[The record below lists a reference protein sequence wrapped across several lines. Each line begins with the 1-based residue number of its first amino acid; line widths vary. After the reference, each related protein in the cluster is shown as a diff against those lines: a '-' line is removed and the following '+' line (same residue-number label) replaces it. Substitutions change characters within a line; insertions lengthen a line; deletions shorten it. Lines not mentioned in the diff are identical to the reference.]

1 MSRRAHGGAG
11 LALAILAIAA
21 PLAAQSRDEDRIQP
35 EVKQLII
42 RGAKSVDEDEL
53 RRSIAT
59 EESHCKAMLF
69 RPFCLVTKSRFFYE
83 REYLTRTELARDL
96 FRIKV
101 FYFQRGWRQTK
112 VDSMVTQDGNGVRVV
127 FEIEE
132 GPPTIVSNLTVRRPA
147 EILDD
152 RTIGRLMELRAGD
165 PLNLLV
171 LDTSRVQIENAL
183 WDRGYADAIIDADS
197 IVLSPDK
204 LSASVLVTVDP
215 SYQSTIGEIRIA
227 GNQKIG
233 ERTIRNSLFI
243 KEGALYRRQD
253 IIRSQRALYESGLF
267 KRAQILVPPQGDTT
281 KIIEISVTEAP
292 LRNSR
297 LSAGFNTADFVQVE
311 GLYTNRNWS
320 GGARRLNLALTVG
333 NLFASGL
340 NNTLIFRDVFAT
352 VEGDRSPFTKPTW
365 RASAEVR
372 QPWFLSPRN
381 EGAVSVFASRRSA
394 PGIFIDNT
402 IGSQATLTREV
413 ALRAPASLSY
423 RFELTRVS
431 ASDVYFCVNY
441 GVCDVPTISVL
452 QREQRLSPLAF
463 NAIVDRSNNAI
474 NPTSGYVARADLEHA
489 SALTVS
495 DYRYN
500 RAMANGAVYR
510 PIGRG
515 MTLATHARLGWVKP
529 MASTG
534 LTTAGLAGVINTLHP
549 RKRFYAGGSQSVRGF
564 QEGQLGPRVLTIPPE
579 ALIERGCVI
588 STPATAVCPE
598 GAINSDSLPDSKFTP
613 RPTGGNTLIEGSV
626 EVRFPIWK
634 NLGGAAFVDGAIV
647 RDGTLRDI
655 DVNESM
661 SAITPGAGIRYY
673 SPVGPIRVDLGF
685 NPNVTERLPV
695 LTQVSDGARSEI
707 VRVRTAGAPD
717 SDRGPLRVY
726 APAKNEGGFRGFLS
740 QLTLHL
746 SIGHAF

>member
-1 MSRRAHGGAG
+1 MSRRAIGGAG
-11 LALAILAIAA
+11 LVLAIIAIAA
-21 PLAAQSRDEDRIQP
+21 PLTAQSRDEDRIRP
-35 EVKQLII
+35 EVKELVL
-42 RGAKSVDEDEL
+42 RGVKSVDEDEL
-53 RRSIAT
+53 LNSIAT
-59 EESHCKAMLF
+59 EESHCKALLF

-83 REYLTRTELARDL
+83 REYLSRTELARDL

-101 FYFQRGWRQTK
+101 FYFQRGWRQAE
-112 VDSMVTQDGNGVRVV
+112 VDSLVTRDGDGVRVV
-127 FEIEE
+127 LEIVE
-132 GPPTIVSNLTVRRPA
+132 GPPTIISTLTVRRPP

-152 RTIGRLMELRAGD
+152 RLVARLMEVRAGE
-165 PLNLLV
+165 PLNLLA
-171 LDTSRVQIENAL
+171 LDTSRIQIENAL
-183 WDRGYADAIIDADS
+183 WDRGYADPVIDADS
-197 IVLSPDK
+197 IVVAPDK
-204 LSASVLVTVDP
+204 LSAAVFVSVDP
-215 SYQSTIGEIRIA
+215 NYQSTIGEIRIA

-243 KEGALYRRQD
+243 KEGALYRRED

-281 KIIEISVTEAP
+281 KIIEISITEAP
-292 LRNSR
+292 LRNSS

-352 VEGDRSPFTKPTW
+352 VEGDRSPFTRPTW

-381 EGAVSVFASRRSA
+381 EGAVSVFASRRSS

-402 IGSQATLTREV
+402 LGSQATFTREV
-413 ALRAPASLSY
+413 AMRAPASLSY

-441 GVCDVPTISVL
+441 GVCDIPTISAL
-452 QREQRLSPLAF
+452 QREQRLSPLAL
-463 NAIVDRSNNAI
+463 NAIVDRSNDAL
-474 NPTSGYVARADLEHA
+474 NPSSGYNARADFEHA
-489 SALTVS
+489 SAMTVS

-500 RAMANGAVYR
+500 RATAAGAVYR
-510 PIGRG
+510 RVGGG
-515 MTLATHARLGWVKP
+515 MVLATHVRLGWVRSLG
-529 MASTG
+529 STA
-534 LTTAGLAGVINTLHP
+534 LSTARADGGINTLHP
-549 RKRFYAGGSQSVRGF
+549 RKRFYAGGSQSVRGY

-579 ALIERGCVI
+579 RLIERGCVI
-588 STPATAVCPE
+588 SVPATAICPE
-598 GAINSDSLPDSKFTP
+598 GAINSDSLPDNAFTP

-626 EVRFPIWK
+626 ELRFPIWG
-634 NLGGAAFVDGAIV
+634 NLGGAAFLDGAVV
-647 RDGTLRDI
+647 RDATLRDA

-661 SAITPGAGIRYY
+661 SAITPGAGVRYY
-673 SPVGPIRVDLGF
+673 SPVGPIRIDMGF

-695 LTQVSDGARSEI
+695 LTQVSDGPNSEI
-707 VRVRTAGAPD
+707 VRVRTAGASAGEP
-717 SDRGPLRVY
+717 GPLRLY
-726 APAKNEGGFRGFLS
+726 APAKNEGGLSGFLK
-740 QLTLHL
+740 QITLHL